1 MVQEWNAPEDATCSS
16 QIHQV
21 VDNIRGLHI
30 HKMIGYIEKP
40 LIQKQGLP
48 QISSCNGKHNTH
60 IEAIFFHCRPVLWA
74 GGDNPFEAIFF

>member
-1 MVQEWNAPEDATCSS
+1 MKCKRLGSDPYMLHWPY
-16 QIHQV
+16 QV